1 MTWPDSSELDEMRRM
16 KDEALAALD
25 QQREVA
31 RETSRVWREETTTV
45 TAEDRSMSMAFDGRG
60 ELTGITFNGSK
71 YRSMAPAQ
79 LASVIVEMV
88 RKGRAESMAKLTAH
102 APAVPGLDLDGLIN
116 GTSDPAEMLE
126 KLLGPM
132 FDGMDNPSSAN
143 VRNWFSD
150 DTRKDSRDG

>member
-16 KDEALAALD
+16 KDEALAALER
-25 QQREVA
+25 QRETA
-31 RETSRVWREETTTV
+31 KETSRVWREETTTV
-45 TAEDRSMSMAFDGRG
+45 TAEDRSMSMTFDGRG
-60 ELTGITFNGSK
+60 ELADITFNGSK
-71 YRSMAPAQ
+71 YRSMAPAK

-102 APAVPGLDLDGLIN
+102 APAVPGLDLDGLID
-116 GTSDPAEMLE
+116 GTADPAEMLE
-126 KLLGPM
+126 KILGPM
-132 FDGMDNPSSAN
+132 FDGMDNPSPGN